1 MERIPSEVRD
11 RLERARGARVDL
23 WVDPAGPGGARIVVV
38 LLCEGEPPLGITVE
52 RLFEA
57 QWPFGAPP
65 ALRVLWRMQSVV
77 RDVRLSTVRSFVL
90 PGSDPAVRIEVE
102 LDGAAT
108 LVFEG
113 ATLHLGPVAP
123 SAAPAVEPSS
133 LDLFE
138 A

>member
-1 MERIPSEVRD
+1 MERIPFEVRD
-11 RLERARGARVDL
+11 RLVRARGARVDL
-23 WVDPAGPGGARIVVV
+23 WVDPGGPGGVRVVVV
-38 LLCEGEPPLGITVE
+38 LLIEGEPPLGITIE

-65 ALRVLWRMQSVV
+65 ALRVLWRMQSLV

-102 LDGAAT
+102 LDGAAM
-108 LVFEG
+108 LALEG

-123 SAAPAVEPSS
+123 PAAAAVESSS
-133 LDLFE
+133 LEGFE